1 MRTLYDCRRPR
12 PLALALAV
20 SSLVCGCSTVKMT
33 GTSRSGTEQLLLSG
47 AWDSALTHVD
57 FHALSGQK
65 VFLDAD
71 PVAIVDKGYVISTIR
86 RSMAEQGVL
95 LENAKDKADVIVEAA
110 FGAYG
115 TDERDAK
122 SGLPAVGVMPSLLGP
137 SVVSGGSGS
146 SITFSQTLR
155 QDAVVKA
162 VMFGYEAKTGR
173 LLWESGP
180 LLSAQGVRDHFVLTS
195 GPYRLSSLPE
205 VEKYPDESQ
214 RRTTKRLWHKFS
226 GR

>member
-1 MRTLYDCRRPR
+1 
-12 PLALALAV
+12 
-20 SSLVCGCSTVKMT
+20 MT
-33 GTSRSGTEQLLLSG
+33 GSSRSGTEQLLLSG
-47 AWDSALTHVD
+47 AWDAALSQVD
-57 FHALSGQK
+57 FHALSGQR
-65 VFLDAD
+65 VYLDAD
-71 PVAIVDKGYVISTIR
+71 PVTIVDKGYAISSIR

-95 LENAKDKADVIVEAA
+95 LENNKDKAEVIVEAA

-162 VMFGYEAKTGR
+162 AMFGYDVKSGR

-180 LLSAQGVRDHFVLTS
+180 LLSAQGVRDHYVLTS

-205 VEKYPDESQ
+205 VENYPDESQ
-214 RRTTKRLWHKFS
+214 RRTNKRLWHKFS
-226 GR
+226 GQ